1 MPDFMVFSNLY
12 STLSIIYIILVLESL
27 GVWLCDLIGLASM
40 ELIQF
45 FLLILQV
52 PFGSSW

>member
-12 STLSIIYIILVLESL
+12 STLSILYKILVLKCLSI
-27 GVWLCDLIGLASM
+27 WLHNLIGLASM

-45 FLLILQV
+45 SLLIVWV
-52 PFGSSW
+52 PFGSSC